1 MCGDFTMILIG
12 HALVAHK
19 PFYAIEKIEDIAQTP
34 SNASLLFHFDA
45 NLCTYCHKNQL
56 SFALHVKNIHELVLG
71 NALGASYFIVDK
83 SLAIN
88 AQKVADDYLFDSKIL
103 LLASDENEIEFVAF
117 NAIDGIIFEEGIQA
131 L

>member
-1 MCGDFTMILIG
+1 MILIG
-12 HALVAHK
+12 HDLIAHK
-19 PFYAIEKIEDIAQTP
+19 PFYAIETIEQIAQTP
-34 SNASLLFHFDA
+34 SNASLVFHFEA
-45 NLCTYCHKNQL
+45 KLSAYCQKNEL
-56 SFALHVKNIHELVLG
+56 VFALHVKNIQELILG

-88 AQKVADDYLFDSKIL
+88 AQKVADDYLFDGKVL

-117 NAIDGIIFEEGIQA
+117 NAIDGIIFEKGIQA